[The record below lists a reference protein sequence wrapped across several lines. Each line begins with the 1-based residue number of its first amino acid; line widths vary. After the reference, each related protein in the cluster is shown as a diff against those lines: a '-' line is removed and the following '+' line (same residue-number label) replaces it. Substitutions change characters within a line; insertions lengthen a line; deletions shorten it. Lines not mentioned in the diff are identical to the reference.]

1 IGSALSCCHV
11 DGVAGVRPACIAAGA
26 GGAAAFVL
34 LLVVEA
40 RVKPPFVDLTFF
52 ARRKFA
58 MGVAIGSLAVVSILS
73 LLPYFNLYAQSRD
86 GLGPSAL
93 EAGVVL
99 LPLSAALLALA
110 LSAPAVAARLG
121 LRHAMTGGMALIA
134 IASATIGAAVI
145 AGGEMLLLTIGF
157 LLMGAG

>member
-1 IGSALSCCHV
+1 
-11 DGVAGVRPACIAAGA
+11 
-26 GGAAAFVL
+26 
-34 LLVVEA
+34 
-40 RVKPPFVDLTFF
+40 VDLTFF

-58 MGVAIGSLAVVSILS
+58 MGVAIGSLAMFSIIS
-73 LLPYFNLYAQSRD
+73 LLLYFNLYAQSRD
-86 GLGPSAL
+86 GLGLSAP

-134 IASATIGAAVI
+134 IASATIGAATTCLI
-145 AGGEMLLLTIGF
+145 FEH
-157 LLMGAG
+157 